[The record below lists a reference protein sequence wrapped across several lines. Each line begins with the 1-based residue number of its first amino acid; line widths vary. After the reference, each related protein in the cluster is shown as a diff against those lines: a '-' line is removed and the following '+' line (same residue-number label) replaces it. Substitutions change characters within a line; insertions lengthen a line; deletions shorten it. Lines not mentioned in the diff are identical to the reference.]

1 LALASCVVTFLAQSQ
16 GQAVA
21 PLEAFPP
28 AARLANALLAYAGYL
43 GKMLWPTRLAVYYPH
58 RGTDFS
64 VAGALAAGG
73 LLLGVTGLVLAQRRR
88 RPYLPVGWLWYLGT
102 LVPVIG
108 LVQVGGQ
115 ALADRYTYVP
125 LIGVFLM
132 LTWGAA
138 DVAATWRL
146 PRPALAAAAAAV
158 LCACAVLTWVQVG
171 YWKSS
176 LRLWEHTTAVTEENG
191 LAHLNLGACYDE
203 QRMLSD
209 ARREYEKAVALGP
222 GRADPHGRLA
232 TVLAELGLWE
242 PAAAEYRR
250 AIDLD
255 PDAAWPH
262 INLGRALMQ
271 LGRPEEALKAFR
283 KAGDLDPAYAPSPGD
298 LGAVFAELGRTEEA
312 IAEYRRALDQ
322 DPGDARPHAGLG
334 RLLQEEG
341 RLDEA
346 LAEYRR
352 ALELGDQQA
361 WPLLQACERQAVLRT
376 RLPGLI
382 AGHDRP
388 ADVAERLAFAD
399 VCRQPAER
407 RYALAARLYAEAFAA
422 DPKPADDLRAAHRF
436 HAAESAAA
444 AGCGQG
450 QDAGPLGGKEKLR
463 LRRQALEWLR
473 ADLAAWNRQ
482 ADVDGTGARVATQR
496 ALRVWQ
502 RSAALAGVRDPA
514 ALAELPAD
522 EREAWQKL
530 WQHVTAVLAGERP
543 R

>member
-1 LALASCVVTFLAQSQ
+1 
-16 GQAVA
+16 VA

-28 AARLANALLAYAGYL
+28 AARLGNALLAYAAYL
-43 GKMLWPTRLAVYYPH
+43 GKMLWPMRLAVYYPH
-58 RGTDFS
+58 PGAA
-64 VAGALAAGG
+64 VPVVGALASGA
-73 LLLGVTGLVLAQRRR
+73 LLLVVTALALAQRRR
-88 RPYLPVGWLWYLGT
+88 RPYLAVGWLWYLGT

-138 DVAATWRL
+138 DLAAAWRL
-146 PRPALAAAAAAV
+146 PRPALVGAAAAA
-158 LCACAVLTWVQVG
+158 LGACAVLTWVQVG

-176 LRLWEHTTAVTEENG
+176 LRLWEHAAAVTEENG

-209 ARREYEKAVALGP
+209 ARREFEKAVALGP
-222 GRADPHGRLA
+222 GRAEPHGRLA

-242 PAAAEYRR
+242 QAAAEYCR

-255 PDAAWPH
+255 PDVAWPH
-262 INLGRALMQ
+262 VNLGRALMQ
-271 LGRPEEALKAFR
+271 LGRPEEALEAFR

-298 LGAVFAELGRTEEA
+298 LGAVFAELGRTDEA
-312 IAEYRRALDQ
+312 IAEYRRAIDQ
-322 DPGDARPHAGLG
+322 DPGDARPHADLG

-361 WPLLQACERQAVLRT
+361 WPLVQACERQAAIRG
-376 RLPGLI
+376 RLPELASGRDPL
-382 AGHDRP
+382 
-388 ADVAERLAFAD
+388 ADNAERLALAD
-399 VCRQPAER
+399 VCGRPTVR
-407 RYALAARLYAEAFAA
+407 RYALAAHLYAEAFAA
-422 DPKPADDLRAAHRF
+422 DPKLAGDLRAAHRF
-436 HAAESAAA
+436 RAAAAAAA
-444 AGCGQG
+444 AGYGQG
-450 QDAGPLGGKEKLR
+450 QDADRLDGREKRR
-463 LRRQALEWLR
+463 LRRQALDWLR
-473 ADLAAWNRQ
+473 ADLAAWTRQ
-482 ADVDGTGARVATQR
+482 ADGDGTGGRVAAQR
-496 ALRVWQ
+496 ALRAWQ

-514 ALAELPAD
+514 GLAELPAD
-522 EREAWQKL
+522 EHEAWQKL
-530 WQHVTAVLAGERP
+530 WHEVAAVAARERP
-543 R
+543 G